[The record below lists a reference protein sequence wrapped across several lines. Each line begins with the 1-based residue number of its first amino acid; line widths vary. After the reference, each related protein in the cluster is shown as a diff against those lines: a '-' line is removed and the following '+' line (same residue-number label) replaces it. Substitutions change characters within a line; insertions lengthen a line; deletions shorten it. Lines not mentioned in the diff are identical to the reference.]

1 LETALE
7 PVRRVITRH
16 GPHRRR
22 PCDLRVGRAGAAPY
36 RAPPGRGGDFVHV
49 CGTVSPINNQDPK
62 DWATEEAQGRNAAGK
77 ADLFDIPGISCRA
90 VDILPPGGESPM
102 DRTVTF
108 DFVVVISGSVQLT
121 LDSGEERVMK
131 QGDVILQKGTN
142 HAWKNPHP
150 TEWTRIY
157 AVLTNSVPVSIAGVG
172 GAEDKILTKV
182 GI

>member
-1 LETALE
+1 MALE
-7 PVRRVITRH
+7 PVRRVITGH
-16 GPHRRR
+16 TDDGLATFVSDAPVQLHTVPR
-22 PCDLRVGRAGAAPY
+22 PAGAAISFMY
-36 RAPPGRGGDFVHV
+36 AAP
-49 CGTVSPINNQDPK
+49 SLPINNQDPK
-62 DWATEEAQGRNAAGK
+62 DWAAEEAQGRNAAGQ

-90 VDILPPGGESPM
+90 VDIPPGGESPM
-102 DRTVTF
+102 HRTVTF
-108 DFVVVISGSVQLT
+108 DFVVVISGSIQLT